1 MVGGVFLEILV
12 LCEWSR
18 TTSGIGRDFLLLW
31 WLDTSKWDETL
42 RISYLNNLML
52 VGIVGVMNY

>member
-1 MVGGVFLEILV
+1 MVADYVRYRE
-12 LCEWSR
+12 
-18 TTSGIGRDFLLLW
+18 RDFLLLW
-31 WLDTSKWDETL
+31 WLDKSKWDETL

>member
-1 MVGGVFLEILV
+1 MVADYVRYRE
-12 LCEWSR
+12 
-18 TTSGIGRDFLLLW
+18 RDFLLLW